1 MIRERH
7 PTLQE
12 RRDSLQNDSLDCP
25 SYIVDLHFRSL
36 VKYRQESQIPPPT
49 WRGPPKQEGSL
60 ISPQDSPIHMQLPQ
74 LVTDTYKLVYISHQA
89 RRDSDSG
96 EHSPA
101 DSQGVDIHPG
111 PAFRKTLSLEHLDF
125 EAAGGPESREH
136 SLVKFCGTTLQG
148 PAHSLKSSTAHKET
162 PARGGPDS
170 RDRSTANSL
179 KGVDSSSALKSTKR
193 FAHKDNPAHGGPDS
207 RDRSTANPSGL
218 KNPSDPVEGNPPKQ
232 ESDHPPR
239 TLPNTPPVPTPKGK
253 SERLEVKLTPL
264 QKRRL
269 KTLKEKGKTTKAP
282 SSLPT
287 LDTASKKLPRKSKET
302 PPSTFTEAGVNPL
315 SEPTSPKSP
324 KSPDSIT
331 PESSSSERSPSPIP
345 TMTTV
350 EELADAL
357 TDKLKDIGRHPTI
370 PLPQFRGKKGED
382 PNDHCMKVEDY
393 FAMFN
398 INSDED
404 QKRRFLETLAEKARR
419 WAIMIDID
427 KLKSYRYDE
436 KEAKEEKEKT
446 FKWLFIK
453 RFAKEGRM
461 THAAFEAWKNLKF
474 DPAKDD
480 VEEFM
485 TTIKNLASTLAFN
498 EEAQVMA
505 IKSNM
510 PRDIYGLCM
519 LYDKLDE
526 LKKFLIELFENPR
539 MKSAVPS
546 ITAEVETSA
555 FSMGEFVNND
565 VVSATSEDI
574 GKLKN
579 EISALQF
586 KVRRMMPSDSRNK
599 PNPKPWKLEVT
610 PPRRKG
616 SNFRGRGFRQ
626 NDSGRRDNSSSGQN
640 NNSSRDRNFNNRSQ
654 SGNNNGSRKPFGN
667 RGQSNGNF
675 GGNQR
680 GRGRGRFDTSPN
692 VRRLRVASKTV
703 SKDKGRCYYCNEFGH
718 FIKECSKKTED
729 ERSRRY
735 SRMDTDYHQEGQYSD
750 YDDTGLYTDDY
761 DDEVFATLN
770 S

>member
-1 MIRERH
+1 MVRERY
-7 PTLQE
+7 PTFRE
-12 RRDSLQNDSLDCP
+12 RRNSLQSNSLDCP
-25 SYIVDLHFRSL
+25 SYAVDLYFRNL
-36 VKYRQESQIPPPT
+36 VKYRQESQIPAPT
-49 WRGPPKQEGSL
+49 WRGPPKQEGPHT
-60 ISPQDSPIHMQLPQ
+60 SPQDSPTHIQIPQ
-74 LVTDTYKLVYISHQA
+74 PVTDTYKLVYISHQA

-96 EHSPA
+96 ERSPA

-111 PAFRKTLSLEHLDF
+111 PALRKAHSLEHLDF

-136 SLVKFCGTTLQG
+136 SLAKLSGTTLQG
-148 PAHSLKSSTAHKET
+148 PAHSLKSSF
-162 PARGGPDS
+162 S
-170 RDRSTANSL
+170 
-179 KGVDSSSALKSTKR
+179 
-193 FAHKDNPAHGGPDS
+193 HKDNPAHGGPDS
-207 RDRSTANPSGL
+207 RDHSTAHLSGL
-218 KNPSDPVEGNPPKQ
+218 KNPSDPAEGIPSKQ
-232 ESDHPPR
+232 ESDHPPK
-239 TLPNTPPVPTPKGK
+239 TPPIPTPQSKPGK
-253 SERLEVKLTPL
+253 LEAKLTPL

-269 KTLKEKGKTTKAP
+269 KTLKEKGKTTKVP

-287 LDTASKKLPRKSKET
+287 LDTASKKLPKKSRET
-302 PPSTFTEAGVNPL
+302 PPSTVTEAGVNPL
-315 SEPTSPKSP
+315 SEPTSPDSP
-324 KSPDSIT
+324 KSPGLST
-331 PESSSSERSPSPIP
+331 PESSSSERFPSSVP

-350 EELADAL
+350 KELADAL

-370 PLPQFRGKKGED
+370 PLPQFKGKKGED

-398 INSDED
+398 IISDED
-404 QKRRFLETLAEKARR
+404 QKRRFLETLAEKARC
-419 WAIMIDID
+419 WASTINLDE
-427 KLKSYRYDE
+427 LKSYRYDE
-436 KEAKEEKEKT
+436 KEPKEEKEKT

-453 RFAKEGRM
+453 RFAKEGRT
-461 THAAFEAWKNLKF
+461 THAAFKAWKNLKF

-519 LYDKLDE
+519 QYQKLDE

-539 MKSAVPS
+539 MKSAMPS

-555 FSMGEFVNND
+555 FSIGEFVNNN
-565 VVSATSEDI
+565 VVSATLDDI

-586 KVRRMMPSDSRNK
+586 KVRRMLPSDSRNK
-599 PNPKPWKLEVT
+599 PNPKPWKPEVT

-616 SNFRGRGFRQ
+616 NNFRGRGFRQ
-626 NDSGRRDNSSSGQN
+626 NDISRRDNSGSCQN
-640 NNSSRDRNFNNRSQ
+640 SNNSRDRNFGNRNQ
-654 SGNNNGSRKPFGN
+654 LGNNNGNRKPFGN
-667 RGQSNGNF
+667 RGQNNGNF
-675 GGNQR
+675 GGNQRGR

-692 VRRLRVASKTV
+692 VRRPRVASKPV
-703 SKDKGRCYYCNEFGH
+703 NKDKGRCFYCNEFGH
-718 FIKECSKKTED
+718 FIKECSKKIED
-729 ERSRRY
+729 ERNRRY

-750 YDDTGLYTDDY
+750 YDDTGLFTDDY

>member
-1 MIRERH
+1 M
-7 PTLQE
+7 
-12 RRDSLQNDSLDCP
+12 
-25 SYIVDLHFRSL
+25 
-36 VKYRQESQIPPPT
+36 
-49 WRGPPKQEGSL
+49 
-60 ISPQDSPIHMQLPQ
+60 
-74 LVTDTYKLVYISHQA
+74 
-89 RRDSDSG
+89 
-96 EHSPA
+96 
-101 DSQGVDIHPG
+101 
-111 PAFRKTLSLEHLDF
+111 
-125 EAAGGPESREH
+125 
-136 SLVKFCGTTLQG
+136 
-148 PAHSLKSSTAHKET
+148 KSSTALKE
-162 PARGGPDS
+162 
-170 RDRSTANSL
+170 
-179 KGVDSSSALKSTKR
+179 
-193 FAHKDNPAHGGPDS
+193 NPAHGGPDS
-207 RDRSTANPSGL
+207 RDHSTAKSFRGVDNSIAHGSTHRVAHKDNPARGGLDSRDRSTAHPSGL
-218 KNPSDPVEGNPPKQ
+218 TNPSDPTVGDPAKQ

-239 TLPNTPPVPTPKGK
+239 TPPKTPPVSTPLGK
-253 SERLEVKLTPL
+253 SERLEAKLTPL

-269 KTLKEKGKTTKAP
+269 KTLKEKGKTTKVP

-287 LDTASKKLPRKSKET
+287 LDTSSKKFPKKPKET
-302 PPSTFTEAGVNPL
+302 PSSTVTDTGVKPL
-315 SEPTSPKSP
+315 SEPTSPKSS

-331 PESSSSERSPSPIP
+331 SESSSSERSPSPIS
-345 TMTTV
+345 TMGTV
-350 EELADAL
+350 KELADAL
-357 TDKLKDIGRHPTI
+357 TDKLKDISRHPTI

-398 INSDED
+398 ITTDED
-404 QKRRFLETLAEKARR
+404 QKKRFLETLFEKARR
-419 WAIMIDID
+419 WASMIKVDE
-427 KLKSYRYDE
+427 LKSYKYDE
-436 KEAKEEKEKT
+436 TETKEEKEEKT

-461 THAAFEAWKNLKF
+461 THAAFEAWRNLKF
-474 DPAKDD
+474 DPVKDD

-485 TTIKNLASTLAFN
+485 TNIKNLAATLAFN

-519 LYDKLDE
+519 QYDKLDE

-546 ITAEVETSA
+546 TTAEADTSA

-565 VVSATSEDI
+565 VISATSEDI

-599 PNPKPWKLEVT
+599 PSTKPWKLEVT

-616 SNFRGRGFRQ
+616 NNFRGRGFRQ
-626 NDSGRRDNSSSGQN
+626 NDSGRRDNNSSGLN
-640 NNSSRDRNFNNRSQ
+640 NNSNRDRNFSNRNQ
-654 SGNNNGSRKPFGN
+654 SGNNNGNRKPFGN
-667 RGQSNGNF
+667 RGQNNGNF
-675 GGNQR
+675 GGNQRGR

-692 VRRLRVASKTV
+692 VRRPRVASKTV
-703 SKDKGRCYYCNEFGH
+703 NKDKGRCFYCNEFGH
-718 FIKECSKKTED
+718 FIKECSKKTEG

-735 SRMDTDYHQEGQYSD
+735 SRMDSDYQQEGQYSD
-750 YDDTGLYTDDY
+750 YDDTGLFTDDY